1 MDNNTLKELIENYD
15 ENILFLE
22 SLEEE
27 KNKKESILS
36 KQLKNW
42 IFRFAQNETD
52 ADFVMRELLLILI
65 MFTRT

>member
-27 KNKKESILS
+27 KNKKRKYSVKTTEKL
-36 KQLKNW
+36 
-42 IFRFAQNETD
+42 
-52 ADFVMRELLLILI
+52 DF
-65 MFTRT
+65 

>member
-27 KNKKESILS
+27 KNKKESEKL
-36 KQLKNW
+36 
-42 IFRFAQNETD
+42 
-52 ADFVMRELLLILI
+52 DF
-65 MFTRT
+65 